1 MKSVL
6 TFFIAV
12 VLLISS
18 FTLNSCKKCSKE
30 RGGNAN
36 NTPISSNAGDT
47 RTEKGDI
54 LDASNT
60 PISSNA
66 GDTRTEK
73 GDILDANNT
82 PISSNAEDSLQPA
95 ELTPLQAKAKAMQ
108 LGIEKARDEAKAQV
122 AKAHAE
128 VMKAINEK
136 SKIDRKTARDKA
148 RIVKNAVLKAK
159 DDAVNLFKSFAMANE
174 DAINKVIVEDAILQE
189 VLEFAEKAIFELLV
203 LTNEAKQALF
213 AANAAATCT
222 SGEYDEDREYGVEDD
237 DESGDDDD
245 DDTVEDR
252 VKCVLRIQNSEARQA
267 REKAEKARDTAEKA
281 QKAQKAVANSA
292 EAVGSK
298 IRARALAWQAQLE
311 ANRVKATVKRLMDNA
326 KKIAYDVPEEEG
338 LNNHIELADVAAAQ
352 AKVYAGV

>member
-30 RGGNAN
+30 RGDNAN

-66 GDTRTEK
+66 GD
-73 GDILDANNT
+73 
-82 PISSNAEDSLQPA
+82 SLQPLTPPA
-95 ELTPLQAKAKAMQ
+95 EQTPLQAKAKAVQ
-108 LGIEKARDEAKAQV
+108 LGVEKARDEAKAQV

-128 VMKAINEK
+128 VMEAINGE
-136 SKIDRKTARDKA
+136 SKIDRKAARDRA
-148 RIVKNAVLKAK
+148 RTAKDAVLKAK
-159 DDAVNLFKSFAMANE
+159 DDAANLFDSFAKTND
-174 DAINKVIVEDAILQE
+174 DAIRKVIAEDAILQE
-189 VLEFAEKAIFELLV
+189 AIEFAEKAIFELLV

-213 AANAAATCT
+213 AANAAATM
-222 SGEYDEDREYGVEDD
+222 SKEEYDEDRHNDVGD
-237 DESGDDDD
+237 DENGNED
-245 DDTVEDR
+245 DDTVENR
-252 VKCVLRIQNSEARQA
+252 VKCVLRIQASEVGQA
-267 REKAEKARDTAEKA
+267 REKAEKARDDAAKEAKE
-281 QKAQKAVANSA
+281 AQKAVANFD
-292 EAVGSK
+292 SK
-298 IRARALAWQAQLE
+298 IMAQVLAWQAQLE
-311 ANRVKATVKRLMDNA
+311 ANRAKAAVKRLMDNA
-326 KKIAYDVPEEEG
+326 KKIAYDISEAEEE
-338 LNNHIELADVAAAQ
+338 LNNQIKLADVAAAQ